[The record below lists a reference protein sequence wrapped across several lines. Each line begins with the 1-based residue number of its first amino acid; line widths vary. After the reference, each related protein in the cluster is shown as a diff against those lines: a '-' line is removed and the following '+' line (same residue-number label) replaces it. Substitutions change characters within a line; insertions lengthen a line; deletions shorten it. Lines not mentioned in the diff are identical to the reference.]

1 VERECPEGWRAI
13 VESIE
18 YRDMMVESIFES
30 IQDHVESI
38 QDHDTRQGS
47 PYIAKPIYPELQA
60 GLLDA
65 MRATVAAAREMKTL
79 VFAKVREWQEQEL
92 ASRRAARQHH
102 LARHAQ

>member
-1 VERECPEGWRAI
+1 MEKECPEGWRAI

-18 YRDMMVESIFES
+18 YHDTIP
-30 IQDHVESI
+30 ESI
-38 QDHDTRQGS
+38 QDHDARQGS
-47 PYIAKPIYPELQA
+47 VHIAKPLYPELQA